1 MHEANHHV
9 LQDVLGYLQGLVGER
24 AAPDVA
30 LQRLTP
36 VRDRHP
42 DTSIDVV
49 WEDQAF
55 DGSMHYDAL
64 IRPPGGRTISLSVCA
79 DTNLP
84 WPLRGLQRL
93 RDSDLLRVNGIALPV
108 ASAIAQLDVLWE
120 KTQLMQRLVDSCL
133 IEEALRRSPIEVND
147 DDVQAALD
155 AMRRGRRLYTI
166 ADTQAWMKST
176 GMTWQTLEETAT
188 NLARAA
194 KLRDRV
200 VGGRVDSS
208 FAQNRAAFDTIA
220 FALVRVSSQRRA
232 IELAETVRNGGVTLL
247 DAAQRTFLLSAGE
260 GLQPVLRRVR
270 RHQLGA
276 EFGREVFTALGDVA
290 AADFEAGRVIGP
302 IAAADSFLLVQVLA
316 LEPAELDDRVRAA
329 VKVKLFEDW
338 LAERRRAAKIEW
350 FWGKVEQTA
359 PRAAIAA

>member
-24 AAPDVA
+24 ADPDVA
-30 LQRLTP
+30 LRRLTP

-42 DTSIDVV
+42 GTSIDVV

-79 DTNLP
+79 ATELP
-84 WPLRGLQRL
+84 WPLRGLQRW

-133 IEEALRRSPIEVND
+133 IEEALRRSPVEVND

-166 ADTQAWMKST
+166 ADTEAWMKST

-200 VGGRVDSS
+200 VGDRVEST
-208 FAQNRAAFDTIA
+208 FAHNRAAFDTIA
-220 FALVRVSSQRRA
+220 FALVQVSSQRRA
-232 IELAETVRNGGVTLL
+232 AELAETVRNGGVTLL
-247 DAAQRTFLLSAGE
+247 DAAQRAFLLSAGE
-260 GLQPVLRRVR
+260 GLQPVLRRLR

-276 EFGREVFTALGDVA
+276 EFGREVPMALGDVA

-302 IAAADSFLLVQVLA
+302 VATADSFLLVQVLA

-329 VKVKLFEDW
+329 VKVKLFDDW

-359 PRAAIAA
+359 QRAAIAA